1 MQEVKFKNFINEQQ
15 VEIALIVAT
24 SIELDTALDFLM
36 PYEEDQEIYKIQE
49 NENTYYCGLFGVYST
64 VIVKSNSMGSIGL
77 GASLQTTSTVI
88 EIFKPKAVI
97 MGGIAFGKDPKKQ
110 NFGDI
115 LISDSIISYDP
126 TRRNKD
132 GNITYR
138 GAKPNTS
145 ITLFNRFSQINE
157 YTVFFDGADKKVALF
172 RGPLLSGEILI
183 DNQKFKDELTKKF
196 PDAIGGEMEGAGVY
210 AACQK
215 NNIPWII
222 IKSICD
228 WGDGE
233 KDKTQ
238 QGLAAFTS
246 LSFIHEHLKSE
257 LIFESLGII
266 SAKGREQ
273 DIPEINIDAL
283 DILKLIVSKRDMKK
297 ISKNLGTRNR
307 DKKIYY
313 EYYKLDDEKICKGFL
328 FLGNYIT
335 NNNIFE
341 DFLQKQKGFL
351 PDKLEIFLA
360 KKRKSTHIVDRK
372 KSIFERADFYGL
384 KKVLDTNIHYIDDF
398 IWENTFSQTKDDNSH
413 IRNDF
418 IDQKLYSVDLKTNKT
433 FYVGES
439 LTYFVEQLNNQ
450 STPISIVLGT
460 GGVGKTT
467 FCDSLQ
473 HTINNNTSLKKKVF
487 YIKGE
492 KVVKFFLSSPEQRI
506 ESLDD
511 LYDLYKEETDFLDIE
526 KDEFNL
532 NFISGNAIVLID
544 AIEEI
549 ESALN
554 ERFNLQSF
562 FDSLKRLYQR
572 FYSTKIILTTREHFL
587 PKIESLEGDFS
598 SAYYM
603 LQGFEKNNLD
613 SFLIKRYKDD
623 LSNRNLVKKF
633 LEDNKLFT
641 EKELVVPLFVDWA
654 CQIIDRPETNSKIE
668 SKYFCT
674 QYSIDKLIINLL
686 DREITKQSLN
696 IDIDGM
702 FKLLEEIIIQ
712 YRGIMPK
719 QDFKE
724 YIEIESNQ
732 GIDNFVKNP
741 LFIQDGD
748 FIKIKYDILHNIIKS
763 RYLHYSLIN
772 KQISVNQTVLFKEMF
787 LGKGDLFAELVNILH
802 INIEQAIDSLG
813 FFIRGFAKKYFDDCK
828 SIDKENIRKSISGL
842 LYLSIHFVN
851 KKDQTE
857 ITEVLKKLYSSD
869 SKIKGLF
876 IYGAFYSINFS
887 NINIIDGLFDNY
899 TNFSKCNFSTRE
911 DKIFYFVTFRNMQL
925 PIVKTIKKSFFDSS
939 CNYIESNINEI
950 TEQLDSSSNKKI
962 EQVKR
967 DFITITKYIETS
979 QKSENLIKKHCT
991 IQDHRGIKKFLLKLV
1006 TIGYLETI
1014 ENDLYKIS
1022 KKYYDHIPSIKLGNF
1037 IDEIEDFLEELIAI

>member
-313 EYYKLDDEKICKGFL
+313 EYYKLDDEKIL
-328 FLGNYIT
+328 
-335 NNNIFE
+335 
-341 DFLQKQKGFL
+341 
-351 PDKLEIFLA
+351 
-360 KKRKSTHIVDRK
+360 
-372 KSIFERADFYGL
+372 
-384 KKVLDTNIHYIDDF
+384 
-398 IWENTFSQTKDDNSH
+398 
-413 IRNDF
+413 
-418 IDQKLYSVDLKTNKT
+418 
-433 FYVGES
+433 
-439 LTYFVEQLNNQ
+439 
-450 STPISIVLGT
+450 
-460 GGVGKTT
+460 
-467 FCDSLQ
+467 
-473 HTINNNTSLKKKVF
+473 
-487 YIKGE
+487 
-492 KVVKFFLSSPEQRI
+492 
-506 ESLDD
+506 
-511 LYDLYKEETDFLDIE
+511 
-526 KDEFNL
+526 
-532 NFISGNAIVLID
+532 
-544 AIEEI
+544 
-549 ESALN
+549 
-554 ERFNLQSF
+554 
-562 FDSLKRLYQR
+562 
-572 FYSTKIILTTREHFL
+572 
-587 PKIESLEGDFS
+587 
-598 SAYYM
+598 
-603 LQGFEKNNLD
+603 
-613 SFLIKRYKDD
+613 
-623 LSNRNLVKKF
+623 
-633 LEDNKLFT
+633 
-641 EKELVVPLFVDWA
+641 LFV
-654 CQIIDRPETNSKIE
+654 I
-668 SKYFCT
+668 
-674 QYSIDKLIINLL
+674 
-686 DREITKQSLN
+686 
-696 IDIDGM
+696 
-702 FKLLEEIIIQ
+702 
-712 YRGIMPK
+712 
-719 QDFKE
+719 
-724 YIEIESNQ
+724 
-732 GIDNFVKNP
+732 
-741 LFIQDGD
+741 
-748 FIKIKYDILHNIIKS
+748 
-763 RYLHYSLIN
+763 
-772 KQISVNQTVLFKEMF
+772 
-787 LGKGDLFAELVNILH
+787 
-802 INIEQAIDSLG
+802 
-813 FFIRGFAKKYFDDCK
+813 
-828 SIDKENIRKSISGL
+828 
-842 LYLSIHFVN
+842 
-851 KKDQTE
+851 
-857 ITEVLKKLYSSD
+857 
-869 SKIKGLF
+869 
-876 IYGAFYSINFS
+876 
-887 NINIIDGLFDNY
+887 
-899 TNFSKCNFSTRE
+899 
-911 DKIFYFVTFRNMQL
+911 
-925 PIVKTIKKSFFDSS
+925 
-939 CNYIESNINEI
+939 
-950 TEQLDSSSNKKI
+950 
-962 EQVKR
+962 
-967 DFITITKYIETS
+967 
-979 QKSENLIKKHCT
+979 
-991 IQDHRGIKKFLLKLV
+991 
-1006 TIGYLETI
+1006 
-1014 ENDLYKIS
+1014 
-1022 KKYYDHIPSIKLGNF
+1022 
-1037 IDEIEDFLEELIAI
+1037 